1 MTFRGKPHTVTI
13 TAMARELVGYLWA
26 ALHPDAAALAE

>member
-1 MTFRGKPHTVTI
+1 MSSRGKAHNTVI

-26 ALHPDAAALAE
+26 ALHPDARLLDD